1 MYIVT
6 AKKDTQDVHYPTV
19 LHLLYYGP
27 PKNQTPTEESDGPP
41 QIRAKASI

>member
-6 AKKDTQDVHYPTV
+6 AKKDAQDALYPTV

-27 PKNQTPTEESDGPP
+27 PKNQTATHESDGPP

>member
-6 AKKDTQDVHYPTV
+6 AKKDAQDVHYPTV
-19 LHLLYYGP
+19 LHLLYDGP
-27 PKNQTPTEESDGPP
+27 PKNQTVTHESDGPP